1 MAQRRGARGVFDA
14 DSFRRIVLGHEGV
27 VEGVHMG
34 HPDFRLNGRIFATL
48 APGSTRGMVKVS
60 AEQQAQLVADHPEVF
75 APESGAW
82 GRQGCTRVIFTDA
95 DEEVVGGAVTL
106 AWREAAAAGPTRGRR
121 KPPRRRAGNS

>member
-1 MAQRRGARGVFDA
+1 MAKRGSRGPFDA
-14 DSFRRIVLGHEGV
+14 DSFRRIVLGHDGV
-27 VEGVHMG
+27 VESAHMG

-60 AEQQAQLVADHPEVF
+60 PDQQARLVTDHPEVF

-95 DEEVVGGAVTL
+95 DEEVVGEAVTL

-121 KPPRRRAGNS
+121 KPARRRTRDS